1 MENAKLSHLLIHSTW
16 ALRSASP
23 ALLPILSPFTLSPVQ
38 FSLSVVSDS
47 LRPHGLQHARPP
59 CPSPTPRACSN
70 PCPSSQWY
78 TIQPSHPLS
87 YPSPAFN
94 LSQDHGLFQWLNS
107 LHQVTKVLVSNTKH
121 ILISHIK
128 KAFLNSYLLSLLT
141 LSCSFPLKWVVHLPF
156 YPLIVSSFFDPFQ
169 SDFQLQIQWILFS
182 LLMPD
187 LWQTSTMLVLS
198 SSSLIIVF
206 RLSSYIF
213 GFSLTSLAFL
223 SQHPMLVP
231 SLPL

>member
-1 MENAKLSHLLIHSTW
+1 MPWSLHYHLPFLRIWNFNYSLIFYLLQHS
-16 ALRSASP
+16 
-23 ALLPILSPFTLSPVQ
+23 VQ
-38 FSLSVVSDS
+38 FSCSVLSDS
-47 LRPHGLQHARPP
+47 LGPHGLQHARFL
-59 CPSPTPRACSN
+59 CPSQIPGACSN
-70 PCPSSQWY
+70 SCPSSRWCHP
-78 TIQPSHPLS
+78 TISSPLS
-87 YPSPAFN
+87 SPYPPTFN
-94 LSQDHGLFQWLNS
+94 LSQHQGLFQWLSS

-121 ILISHIK
+121 ILK

-141 LSCSFPLKWVVHLPF
+141 LSCCFPLKWVVHLPF

-198 SSSLIIVF
+198 SSSLTIVF
-206 RLSSYIF
+206 RLSFYIF
-213 GFSLTSLAFL
+213 GFSLMSLAFL